1 MMFPF
6 EFLII
11 LFYIMG
17 DLLASLCKA
26 TSFIERPTLFPKN
39 GEASTDSLNL
49 FSETLEFYSMIY
61 SRPPCLIIST
71 MWGALLFLLWSKIIW
86 GFEDWFVFWK
96 LFEVPLCAIWSI
108 TTFRSDDLKVL
119 LLNSYLWMAWACSMP
134 DTCIFILEMQ

>member
-6 EFLII
+6 EFVII

-71 MWGALLFLLWSKIIW
+71 MWGALLFLL
-86 GFEDWFVFWK
+86 
-96 LFEVPLCAIWSI
+96 
-108 TTFRSDDLKVL
+108 
-119 LLNSYLWMAWACSMP
+119 
-134 DTCIFILEMQ
+134 